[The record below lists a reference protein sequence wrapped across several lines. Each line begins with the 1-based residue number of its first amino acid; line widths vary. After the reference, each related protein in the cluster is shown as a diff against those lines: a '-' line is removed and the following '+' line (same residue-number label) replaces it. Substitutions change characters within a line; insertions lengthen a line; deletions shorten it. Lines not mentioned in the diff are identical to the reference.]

1 MKDDGFLGR
10 WSARKAAARAGDLE
24 EAPEVASEPQLA
36 PSTDETVAADGP
48 SDEELSDA
56 ELLEKYELPDPDGM
70 AAGDDFSAFM
80 KDGVPARLR
89 NRALR
94 KLWISNPALA
104 NLDELLDYGEDFT
117 DAATVV
123 ENLQTLYQVGRGF
136 MRDED
141 YAEREETEEE
151 ADDLAADAPS
161 PDPEEAND
169 AASESPGVGLAE
181 NGSAD
186 QDAPAST
193 ALETERPV
201 VANEPVDMRAAAAE
215 FESQNTPVGRA
226 ARPAR
231 RMAFQFKKDVT

>member
-24 EAPEVASEPQLA
+24 EAREEASEPQLA
-36 PSTDETVAADGP
+36 PSTDEAVAADGP

-141 YAEREETEEE
+141 YAEREETQEK
-151 ADDLAADAPS
+151 DDLAADAPS
-161 PDPEEAND
+161 PHAEEAND
-169 AASESPGVGLAE
+169 AVSENPGVGFAE
-181 NGSAD
+181 DGAAD

-193 ALETERPV
+193 ALETEWPAV
-201 VANEPVDMRAAAAE
+201 ENKSVDMRGDAAE
-215 FESQNTPVGRA
+215 FESQNASVGRA
-226 ARPAR
+226 ARRAR